1 MVQSAKCWVG
11 SVLISEC
18 SAKSKH
24 ERTYGKPDTPP
35 SFLSSVLMEYKLPG
49 AAMWMQRRE
58 KKNKLTAAFHL
69 SKKVRPPFVALSE
82 KSLACFS

>member
-1 MVQSAKCWVG
+1 MVQSAEYWVG

-24 ERTYGKPDTPP
+24 EHTYRKPDTPLP
-35 SFLSSVLMEYKLPG
+35 FLSSVLMEHKRQG
-49 AAMWMQRRE
+49 AAMWMQRRDE
-58 KKNKLTAAFHL
+58 NKLTADFHL
-69 SKKVRPPFVALSE
+69 SEKVQPPFVVLTE